1 MKTILIVFKELKEAF
16 RDKRTVIMTI
26 ILPTFLIPIMLL
38 GQFYLMKT
46 EIEKAEEREI
56 KLAYEGPQDIKM
68 FLSAIDKL
76 VLLDYTTETNQEVE
90 QGNIHAALVIRDG
103 EAVIYFDPTKPA
115 SSAAMQRI
123 KTTLLLIS
131 EKIVE
136 SRLLNI
142 NVDPAILRVFE
153 IKEESVVEPGKMGAY
168 FAAMLIPLMILSI
181 GISGN
186 MYLFSDIG
194 AGEKER
200 GTLEPL
206 LATPVNRSEVALG
219 KWLAVSVLSFVS
231 ILLMLVVMIITIK
244 YGQPLFVMEEQV
256 QATFSLT
263 PLAMLVVLIA
273 GLLLSLSS
281 GALQFAISIYARN
294 IREAQLYLGY
304 LPMIVILPVVF
315 IYIVGIM
322 GTMPEWAYFIPLI
335 NIYPVLKDAMM
346 NEMVWNYMLFAGIS
360 NLILVALGI
369 IIVVKVLEREDV
381 VLRT

>member
-1 MKTILIVFKELKEAF
+1 MKTILIFFKELKEAF

-26 ILPTFLIPIMLL
+26 ILPTLLIPLMLF

-46 EIEKAEEREI
+46 ETEKAKEQEI
-56 KLAYEGPQDIKM
+56 KLAYEGPQEIKM
-68 FLSAIDKL
+68 FLSSMDKL
-76 VLLDYTTETNQEVE
+76 VLLDYTEETNKEVE
-90 QGNIHAALVIRDG
+90 KGNIHTALVIKDG
-103 EAVIYFDPTKPA
+103 KAFIYFDPTKNA
-115 SSAAMQRI
+115 SSAAMLRI
-123 KTTLLLIS
+123 KTTLLLLS

-136 SRLLNI
+136 SRLQNMNI
-142 NVDPAILRVFE
+142 DPAIVKVFE
-153 IKEESVVEPGKMGAY
+153 IKEESVAEPSKMGAY
-168 FAAMLIPLMILSI
+168 FAALLIPLMILSI

-206 LATPVNRSEVALG
+206 LATPVDRKEVALG

-231 ILLMLVVMIITIK
+231 ILLMLVVMILTVK
-244 YGQPLFVMEEQV
+244 YGQPLFVMEEQMH
-256 QATFSLT
+256 TSFSLT
-263 PLAMLVVLIA
+263 PLTMFIILIA

-281 GALQFAISIYARN
+281 GALQFAISIYSRN

-322 GTMPEWAYFIPLI
+322 GTIPKWAYFIPLI
-335 NIYPVLKDAMM
+335 NVYPVLKDAMM
-346 NEMVWNYMLFAGIS
+346 SEIVWNNMLFAMIS

-369 IIVVKVLEREDV
+369 MIVVKILEREDV